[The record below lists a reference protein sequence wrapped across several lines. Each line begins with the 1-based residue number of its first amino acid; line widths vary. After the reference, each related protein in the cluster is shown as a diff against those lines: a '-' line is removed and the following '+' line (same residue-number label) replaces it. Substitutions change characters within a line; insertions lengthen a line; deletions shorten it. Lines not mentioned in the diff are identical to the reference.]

1 MSTVQ
6 CRLLLT
12 FALPSDE
19 VLPLKTSASLSLYDW
34 NLTQISSKDF
44 RVALNECRYSKV
56 ISCCDFWV
64 FCVAKF
70 LSIKQAS
77 HGSPGKLLSFAVCPL
92 WMKKKIESLHRLC
105 SRQTEIRRPK
115 FLGNLI
121 RTYFYLWRAK
131 LPSNDSLK
139 RKRTSSNFWN
149 DRFVS

>member
-44 RVALNECRYSKV
+44 RVALNECKYSKV

-77 HGSPGKLLSFAVCPL
+77 HGSPGKHELKL
-92 WMKKKIESLHRLC
+92 ESLHRLC